1 MSKWYTLKEMIEL
14 VDIPEN
20 SLKRYIQ
27 EHDNFIKFNK
37 EHNRYKVHESAI
49 NVLKKIRKLYGEGH
63 KKDEVN
69 DRLREMGTPMD
80 IVVESDDD
88 GIDSK
93 KELLDIKEMLRRQM
107 EFNENQMKF
116 NQELKQMVNRNES
129 ERIESLRKTLQI
141 EHKETEEKN
150 QQALKENNEA
160 TEKIVKEAIETNRE
174 EIIAEIK
181 KATENTAKETGEN
194 NNEELIALIDKA
206 TEKAVKQALKDYQ
219 EEFPDSPKKK
229 GFLDKLF
236 GK

>member
-1 MSKWYTLKEMIEL
+1 MIEL

-37 EHNRYKVHESAI
+37 EHNRYKIHESAI

-80 IVVESDDD
+80 IVVESDNDE
-88 GIDSK
+88 IDFK
-93 KELLDIKEMLRRQM
+93 KELLDMKEMLRKQM
-107 EFNENQMKF
+107 EFNTNQMEF
-116 NQELKQMVNRNES
+116 NRNLLQDNKELKQMVNRNES

-141 EHKETEEKN
+141 EHKESEEKN

-160 TEKIVKEAIETNRE
+160 TEKVVKEAIEKNRE
-174 EIIAEIK
+174 AIIAEIK

-194 NNEELIALIDKA
+194 NNEELISLIDKA

-229 GFLDKLF
+229 GILGKLF
-236 GK
+236 GR

>member
-1 MSKWYTLKEMIEL
+1 MIEL

-88 GIDSK
+88 EIDYK
-93 KELLDIKEMLRRQM
+93 KELLDMKEMLRKQM
-107 EFNENQMKF
+107 EFNENQMVF

-160 TEKIVKEAIETNRE
+160 TEKVVKEAIEKNRE
-174 EIIAEIK
+174 AIIAEIK

-194 NNEELIALIDKA
+194 NNEELISLIDKA

-229 GFLDKLF
+229 GILSKLF